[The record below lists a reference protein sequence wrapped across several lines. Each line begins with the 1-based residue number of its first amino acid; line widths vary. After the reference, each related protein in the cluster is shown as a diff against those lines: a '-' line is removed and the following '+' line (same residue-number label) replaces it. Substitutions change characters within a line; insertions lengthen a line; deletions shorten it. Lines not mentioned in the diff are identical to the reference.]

1 MQQMN
6 TSANY
11 AMYMILYLAQS
22 AKAASSSKRSEA
34 IAKNITKI
42 SMAEQ
47 GKASGY
53 RFHACHL

>member
-1 MQQMN
+1 MKA
-6 TSANY
+6 SANY

-22 AKAASSSKRSEA
+22 AKAASSSKRSGA

-42 SMAEQ
+42 SMAER

-53 RFHACHL
+53 GFHACHL